1 MLSIS
6 HSLTGAFIATKI
18 PQPYISIPLIFA
30 SHYLEDWI
38 PHWDV
43 GTGLSNG
50 KRKKSTAVVLE
61 LGELAATIGLIYFY
75 WQQGSAEFNSQAWFG
90 AFVGL
95 VPDFLEAPN
104 NFLNIHPKIT
114 KPLND
119 LHGYFHGS
127 IPNIFWGLLP
137 QVVIW
142 GLIWILR

>member
-6 HSLTGAFIATKI
+6 HSLTGALIATKI
-18 PQPYISIPLIFA
+18 SNPLISIPLIFA

-50 KRKKSTAVVLE
+50 TRKKRTAILME
-61 LGELAATIGLIYFY
+61 FGELAITFGLIYFF
-75 WQQGSAEFNSQAWFG
+75 WQYQRPEINIQAWFG

-95 VPDFLEAPN
+95 IPDFLEAPN

-119 LHGYFHGS
+119 LHGFFHGS
-127 IPNIFWGLLP
+127 IPNKFWGLLP
-137 QVVIW
+137 QVCLWVAIW
-142 GLIWILR
+142 FLK